1 MTHVG
6 WRQPIIHLDM
16 DGVLADLDKGIVETL
31 GVEIDSVERSA
42 FFKSLLPEYT
52 RQGGFETQGKMPR
65 AEELVELCKRL
76 HKDHKYSVAI
86 LTSAGQFYLPQSE
99 VVFQKKKWIEREF
112 PWLAHMP
119 FTATSSGADKAI
131 YAHSKAF
138 LVDDHAPNIL
148 KFNAAGGFGLV
159 YTPDTLD
166 NDYLATEIERFM
178 R

>member
-1 MTHVG
+1 MTHIG
-6 WRQPIIHLDM
+6 WKQPIIYLDM
-16 DGVLADLDKGIVETL
+16 DSVLADLDRGIVETL

-65 AEELVELCKRL
+65 ADELVEMCKRF
-76 HKDHKYSVAI
+76 HKDHKVSVAI
-86 LTSAGQFYLPQSE
+86 LTSAGQFYQPQSE

-119 FTATSSGADKAI
+119 FTATSSGADKAMF
-131 YAHSKAF
+131 AHPRAF
-138 LVDDHAPNIL
+138 LIDDHTSNIL
-148 KFNAAGGFGLV
+148 KFTTAGGWGIV

-166 NDYLATEIERFM
+166 NDYLATVIERFM